1 VLGSFCAG
9 FVLIPLLGKENSLSL
24 VIGAQLLTSLVI
36 AGIILGRR
44 KQNLLKL
51 AFLAAP
57 ALAGLILCLYFPIW
71 NRQMLS
77 KGKYHRFNEIG
88 LELGA
93 YGWLEAL
100 LRGPEIFASR
110 QRPEVVY
117 YGDGIGGFTTVL
129 KHLDPFGKI
138 EYTMLNSG
146 KADASSRGDMNT
158 QTLLAHFPMLLHPNP
173 KTVMVLGL
181 ASGVTAG
188 EALYYPIEQL
198 DVLEISQQ
206 VVEASDFFRPWNNDV
221 LSNTRTNLIG
231 QDARAHLQLTKQKY
245 DIIISEPSNPW
256 MAGLASLF
264 TRDFFDLVE
273 NRLNEG
279 GIFCQWVHSYQMDW
293 QTFALIGRTLAQVFP
308 TSLIASTQPSTIG
321 NDYLLV
327 GFKRKNKLILENAE
341 RNLSYVRQ
349 SENIT
354 LSDPRIL
361 YRLVLSEDLRT
372 LFGAGPANTDNWPV
386 LEFTAPRLMHHV
398 DAVIGKNILSEKR
411 LMPETINIIRQL
423 GEDVEARIDFA
434 VFAFSVHGPFPKMID
449 LTNASPSQEK
459 RFFELLDTYCAN
471 NPVDYSILKD
481 EQLEQRCRAVQIK
494 AIQARIDSVPDKAAS
509 YFYLANLYD
518 DQDMLDEA
526 IACYSKSL
534 QIRPD
539 NAEAHYNLGYNL
551 TSMGRLD
558 EAITHFTETLRIKPG
573 FAMAHTELGYA
584 LASQGRLDEAT
595 TQYTESLRIKP
606 DNAKAHSNLGGVLTR
621 QKKFEQAIEHFTEAL
636 RIDPN
641 FADALNN
648 LGYALAR
655 QGKLDEAIKYYTK
668 ALQVKPDFADTH
680 YNFGVALARQR
691 KFDEAIMHFNE
702 ALRIRPGFKA
712 ARESLQ
718 KALYFKKKTQRR

>member
-1 VLGSFCAG
+1 LGSFCAG
-9 FVLIPLLGKENSLSL
+9 FVLIPLFGKESSLSL
-24 VIGAQLLTSLVI
+24 VIGAQLLTSLVVG
-36 AGIILGRR
+36 GIILSRR
-44 KQNLLKL
+44 KRNLLKL
-51 AFLAAP
+51 VSLAVP
-57 ALAGLILCLYFPIW
+57 ALAGLILCFYFPIW
-71 NRQMLS
+71 NRQSLS
-77 KGKYHRFNEIG
+77 KGRYHRFKEIG
-88 LELGA
+88 LDLGA
-93 YGWLEAL
+93 YGWLETL
-100 LRGPEIFASR
+100 WRGSEILSR
-110 QRPEVVY
+110 AERGELVY
-117 YGDGIGGFTTVL
+117 YGDGIGGFTTVI
-129 KHLDPFGKI
+129 KYPDPFGGI
-138 EYTMLNSG
+138 EYMLANSG

-158 QTLLAHFPMLLHPNP
+158 QTLLAHFPMLFHQNP
-173 KTVMVLGL
+173 RTVMVLGL

-188 EALYYPIEQL
+188 EVLYYPIEQL
-198 DVLEISQQ
+198 DVLEINQQ

-221 LSNTRTNLIG
+221 LSDTRTNLIV

-245 DIIISEPSNPW
+245 DVIISEPSNPW

-293 QTFALIGRTLAQVFP
+293 PTFALIGRTLTQVFP

-341 RNLSYVRQ
+341 RNVSYVRQ

-354 LSDPRIL
+354 LSDQRLL
-361 YRLVLSEDLRT
+361 YRLVLSEDLRM
-372 LFGAGPANTDNWPV
+372 LFGAGPVNTDNWPL

-398 DAVIGKNILSEKR
+398 DTVIGKNILSEKR

-423 GEDVEARIDFA
+423 IEDVEARIDFA
-434 VFAFSVHGPFPKMID
+434 AFALSVFAPFPKMID
-449 LTNASPSQEK
+449 LTKASPPQEK
-459 RFFELLDTYCAN
+459 RFFELLDTYCAD
-471 NPVDYSILKD
+471 NPIDYSILKD
-481 EQLEQRCRAVQIK
+481 EQLKQRCRAIQIE
-494 AIQARIDSVPDKAAS
+494 AIQARIDSMPDKAAS

-526 IACYSKSL
+526 IANYSKSL
-534 QIRPD
+534 QIKPD
-539 NAEAHYNLGYNL
+539 NAEAHYNLGYSL
-551 TSMGRLD
+551 TSRGRLD

-584 LASQGRLDEAT
+584 LASKGRLDEAI
-595 TQYTESLRIKP
+595 TQYTEALRIKP

-621 QKKFEQAIEHFTEAL
+621 QKKLDQAIEHFTEAL

-641 FADALNN
+641 FADAHNN

-655 QGKLDEAIKYYTK
+655 QGKLDEAIKYYIK
-668 ALQVKPDFADTH
+668 ALQIKPDFADTH

-691 KFDEAIMHFNE
+691 KFDEAIKHFNE

-718 KALYFKKKTQRR
+718 KALFFQKKMQRR